1 MKIHRDGLLTIAG
14 IWLVCVIIICAMVLF
29 IEPVYIW
36 APLAA
41 LLIFLMC
48 FILYFFRVPRRG
60 NIEGENVIT
69 SVADGEVV
77 IVEKAVEPEFFK
89 GECIQVSVYMDFF
102 NVHVNFWPISGT
114 IAYYKYHPGKYL
126 LAFLPKASELNELS
140 SIGLDTP
147 YGKVFFKQMAGTF
160 ARRIV
165 TYGKVGDSVK
175 KASQCGLIKFGSRID
190 MYLPLDADIRVEVGD
205 KVRAC
210 ESVIATLG
218 NQLR

>member
-89 GECIQVSVYMDFF
+89 G
-102 NVHVNFWPISGT
+102 
-114 IAYYKYHPGKYL
+114 
-126 LAFLPKASELNELS
+126 
-140 SIGLDTP
+140 
-147 YGKVFFKQMAGTF
+147 
-160 ARRIV
+160 
-165 TYGKVGDSVK
+165 
-175 KASQCGLIKFGSRID
+175 
-190 MYLPLDADIRVEVGD
+190 
-205 KVRAC
+205 
-210 ESVIATLG
+210 
-218 NQLR
+218 